1 MELFLKNLHYG
12 TDEISNYFSENRI
25 SWDQFYPSERKL
37 FETIELSSKDAILD
51 IGCGCGGL
59 GLALNEKFGI
69 FSYTGIDINSS
80 AIEAGRQLSSSS
92 TLICGDILDVTDSS
106 LRDQSFDLV
115 CSLSCIDWNV
125 QFAEML
131 AVSWGHVKPG
141 GKFVATF
148 RLCLGKG
155 CSELKDSYQYINYE
169 GKKEGEIAAYVVLN
183 FKKLMAELEEFN
195 PSEIKGTG
203 YWGMPSSTAVTPY
216 DSLCFAAFSITK
228 RVDTDL
234 GEVYI
239 DLDLPEEL
247 IAVLKE

>member
-1 MELFLKNLHYG
+1 MKNRHYK
-12 TDEISNYFSENRI
+12 TDEILNYFSTNRVR
-25 SWDQFYPSERKL
+25 WDQFYPSERKL
-37 FETIELSSKDAILD
+37 LESIGLSSERTALD

-69 FSYTGIDINSS
+69 SSYTGVDINSAAITKGRELNSS
-80 AIEAGRQLSSSS
+80 A
-92 TLICGDILDVTDSS
+92 TLIAGDILDETDA
-106 LRDQSFDLV
+106 LLNGQSFDLV

-125 QFAEML
+125 QFSEML
-131 AVSWGHVKPG
+131 LAAWRHVKPG

-155 CSELKDSYQYINYE
+155 SSELKDSYQYINYE

-228 RVDTDL
+228 REEADFSDVC
-234 GEVYI
+234 I
-239 DLDLPEEL
+239 HLDLPED
-247 IAVLKE
+247 ITAVLED

>member
-1 MELFLKNLHYG
+1 LKNLHYR

-203 YWGMPSSTAVTPY
+203 YWRMPSSTAVTPY

-228 RVDTDL
+228 REEADFSD
-234 GEVYI
+234 I
-239 DLDLPEEL
+239 CIHLDLPDDI
-247 IAVLKE
+247 IAVLEE

>member
-1 MELFLKNLHYG
+1 MKNLHYR

-25 SWDQFYPSERKL
+25 SWDQFY
-37 FETIELSSKDAILD
+37 
-51 IGCGCGGL
+51 
-59 GLALNEKFGI
+59 
-69 FSYTGIDINSS
+69 
-80 AIEAGRQLSSSS
+80 
-92 TLICGDILDVTDSS
+92 
-106 LRDQSFDLV
+106 
-115 CSLSCIDWNV
+115 
-125 QFAEML
+125 
-131 AVSWGHVKPG
+131 
-141 GKFVATF
+141 
-148 RLCLGKG
+148 
-155 CSELKDSYQYINYE
+155 
-169 GKKEGEIAAYVVLN
+169 
-183 FKKLMAELEEFN
+183 

>member
-1 MELFLKNLHYG
+1 MKNLHYE
-12 TDEISNYFSENRI
+12 TDKISNYFSENRI

-37 FETIELSSKDAILD
+37 FESIKLSSKEEVLD

-59 GLALNEKFGI
+59 GLALNEKFEI
-69 FSYTGIDINSS
+69 MSYTGIDINSS
-80 AIEAGRQLSSSS
+80 AIEAGRELSLSSN
-92 TLICGDILDVTDSS
+92 LIHGDILDVTDSS

-131 AVSWGHVKPG
+131 SVSWGHVKPG

-155 CSELKDSYQYINYE
+155 SHELKDSYQYINYD
-169 GKKEGEIAAYVVLN
+169 GKKQGEIAAYVVLN
-183 FKKLMAELEEFN
+183 FKNLMAELEQFN
-195 PSEIKGTG
+195 PSEIIGTG
-203 YWGMPSSTAVTPY
+203 YWGMPSPSAVTPY

-228 RVDTDL
+228 RENTDVS
-234 GEVYI
+234 EVYI
-239 DLDLPEEL
+239 DLDLPKEF
-247 IAVLKE
+247 IALLRE

>member
-1 MELFLKNLHYG
+1 MKNLHYG
-12 TDEISNYFSENRI
+12 TDEIANYFSENRI

-37 FETIELSSKDAILD
+37 FESIELSSEDKVLD

-59 GLALNEKFGI
+59 GLALNEKFDI
-69 FSYTGIDINSS
+69 FSYTGIDINFS

-155 CSELKDSYQYINYE
+155 SRDLKDSYQYINYE

-183 FKKLMAELEEFN
+183 FKKLMAEIEKFN

-216 DSLCFAAFSITK
+216 NSVCFAAFSITK
-228 RVDTDL
+228 REEADCSDVC
-234 GEVYI
+234 I
-239 DLDLPEEL
+239 HLDLPSD
-247 IAVLKE
+247 ITVVLEK

>member
-1 MELFLKNLHYG
+1 MKNKHYK
-12 TDEISNYFSENRI
+12 TNEILNYFSTNRVK
-25 SWDQFYPSERKL
+25 WDQFYPSERKL
-37 FETIELSSKDAILD
+37 FESIGLSSEKAVLD
-51 IGCGCGGL
+51 IGGGCGGL

-69 FSYTGIDINSS
+69 SSYTIVDINSAAITKGRELNSS
-80 AIEAGRQLSSSS
+80 AI
-92 TLICGDILDVTDSS
+92 LIAGDILDETDA
-106 LRDQSFDLV
+106 LLNGQSFDLV

-125 QFAEML
+125 QFSEML
-131 AVSWGHVKPG
+131 LAAWRHVKPG

-155 CSELKDSYQYINYE
+155 SSELKDSYQYINYE

-228 RVDTDL
+228 REEADFSDVC
-234 GEVYI
+234 I
-239 DLDLPEEL
+239 HLDLPED
-247 IAVLKE
+247 ITAVLED